1 MHTRSDVMREAAVL
15 EHEEVVIRTGARSG
29 LPIIIAVHSTAL
41 GDAVGGCRMWPY
53 PDWGAGLADALALSA
68 AMTLKCAAA
77 GLDFGGGKSVIVLP
91 PGTASRDVDRRAALL
106 DFGDAVQS
114 FGGRY
119 HGGEDVGTSAEDMW
133 VARERTPWVHCLPV
147 HHGGSGE
154 PSELTAV
161 GTFAAIE
168 ATWQHLAGTSSLA
181 GRRISI
187 VGLGQVGGRL
197 AGLLAEAG
205 AELTVADLDPGR
217 EELARTLGARWVDA
231 DTALTAEADILVP
244 AALGGMLTGSLVP
257 RLRCAAVVGPANNQL
272 ASPSVAGDL
281 ARRGIVW
288 APDFVVNAGGVI
300 HGTIIDMGGGTPDEA
315 RNATLR
321 IGDRLTDIYGEA
333 TAAGIVPYEAAI
345 RLARRRITDA
355 AALRQAA
362 G

>member
-1 MHTRSDVMREAAVL
+1 ML
-15 EHEEVVIRTGARSG
+15 EHEEIVIRTGARSG

-41 GDAVGGCRMWPY
+41 GDALGGCRMWPY
-53 PDWGAGLADALALSA
+53 PDWQAGLADALALSA

-91 PGTASRDVDRRAALL
+91 PGTASRGVDRRDALL
-106 DFGDAVQS
+106 DFGDAVNDL
-114 FGGRY
+114 GGRY
-119 HGGEDVGTSAEDMW
+119 HSGEDVGTSAEDMW
-133 VARERTPWVHCLPV
+133 IARERTPWVHCLPV

-168 ATWQHLAGTSSLA
+168 ATWQHVSGTSSLA
-181 GRRISI
+181 GQRISI

-205 AELTVADLDPGR
+205 AELTVADIDPGR
-217 EELARTLGARWVDA
+217 EELARTLGARWVDPE
-231 DTALTAEADILVP
+231 TALTAEADLLVP
-244 AALGGMLTGSLVP
+244 AALGGMLTDEVVP

-272 ASPSVAGDL
+272 GSPSVAGEL
-281 ARRGIVW
+281 AQRGIVW

-300 HGTIIDMGGGTPDEA
+300 HGAIIDIGGGTPDEA
-315 RNATLR
+315 RTATLQ
-321 IGDRLTDIYGEA
+321 IGHRLSDIYREA

-345 RLARRRITDA
+345 RLARRRIADA
-355 AALRQAA
+355 AALRAA
-362 G
+362 AV